1 MPERGTPSYIL
12 KVLVS
17 GAYILFLAGGLVSAY
32 LFYSSVREIAAYSP
46 VYPGA
51 ELPIIGDTAPPPESL
66 PDWSQKE
73 RVNILLLGV
82 DQRAG
87 EEGPWRSDTVI
98 IVTVDP
104 KTMTAGALSIP
115 RDLYVE
121 IPGYGE
127 RRINMAHFLGDAY
140 DYPGEGPGLA
150 MKTVEYNLG
159 VPIHYYIRI
168 NFQGFRE
175 TIDYLGGITLNVEEE
190 IWDHRYPDGQYG
202 YTTVHIP
209 AGEQVMN
216 GRMALQYARTRH
228 GGSDFDRLRRQ
239 QQVIMALRDKAL
251 SLNLIPKIPV
261 LARTMSH
268 TVKTNLQPNE
278 VITLAQIATQIGAE
292 DIRFAVIDETMT
304 VPVVL
309 DNGAD
314 VLFPKRDKIR
324 QVVEEIFSS
333 PQQAE

>member
-1 MPERGTPSYIL
+1 
-12 KVLVS
+12 
-17 GAYILFLAGGLVSAY
+17 
-32 LFYSSVREIAAYSP
+32 
-46 VYPGA
+46 
-51 ELPIIGDTAPPPESL
+51 
-66 PDWSQKE
+66 
-73 RVNILLLGV
+73 
-82 DQRAG
+82 
-87 EEGPWRSDTVI
+87 
-98 IVTVDP
+98 
-104 KTMTAGALSIP
+104 
-115 RDLYVE
+115 
-121 IPGYGE
+121 
-127 RRINMAHFLGDAY
+127 
-140 DYPGEGPGLA
+140 
-150 MKTVEYNLG
+150 
-159 VPIHYYIRI
+159 
-168 NFQGFRE
+168 
-175 TIDYLGGITLNVEEE
+175 
-190 IWDHRYPDGQYG
+190 
-202 YTTVHIP
+202 
-209 AGEQVMN
+209 MN